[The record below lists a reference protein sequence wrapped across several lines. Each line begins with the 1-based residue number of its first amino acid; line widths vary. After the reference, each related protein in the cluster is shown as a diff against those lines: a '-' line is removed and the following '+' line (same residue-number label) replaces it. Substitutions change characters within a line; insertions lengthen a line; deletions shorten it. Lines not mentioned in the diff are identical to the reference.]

1 MIQLQEQARRLS
13 VEILVRQLVIQQ
25 LQQALVVDQQQQVGR
40 ISLVAQELVWTRLR
54 PQTGFWNVP
63 SRTQEGLRWS
73 TSRRDAIESID

>member
-13 VEILVRQLVIQQ
+13 VEILVRQLVIRQ
-25 LQQALVVDQQQQVGR
+25 LQQALVDQQQQVVQ

>member
-1 MIQLQEQARRLS
+1 MIELQEQARRLS

-25 LQQALVVDQQQQVGR
+25 LQQALVDQQQQVGR

>member
-13 VEILVRQLVIQQ
+13 VEILVRQLVIRQ
-25 LQQALVVDQQQQVGR
+25 LQQALVDQQQQVVQ

-63 SRTQEGLRWS
+63 SRTQEGLSWS